1 MGSLDSKTLF
11 SDAKNVFVDE
21 NTDGNELV
29 GEYILLDGVKEAY
42 KRVTAS
48 LVKTAKDYPSI
59 R

>member
-1 MGSLDSKTLF
+1 MGSLDPKTLF

-48 LVKTAKDYPSI
+48 LQKPLKI
-59 R
+59 ILL